1 MVDVDVVDGLQVKP
15 IGQMDVVGTVDVEVV
30 DAEVV
35 VDDVQF
41 PSMHIVVVGAVDV
54 EDVVEVDDDDGG
66 QVNPTGQMDVVV

>member
-1 MVDVDVVDGLQVKP
+1 MLTDVDVD
-15 IGQMDVVGTVDVEVV
+15 VDVEVV

-66 QVNPTGQMDVVV
+66 QVNPTGQMVVVV